1 MVDYVAIGRRVKKY
15 RLQAKLTQ
23 SDLAEKLDVSVGFV
37 SQIERGSTEVSLK
50 RLESIANTMN
60 TKLEYLISDSVPET
74 NIEGKSIQE
83 LTKNWNKEQTNI
95 LINIITNLDGYFRS

>member
-50 RLESIANTMN
+50 RLESIANIMN

>member
-37 SQIERGSTEVSLK
+37 SQIDAFKFFLK
-50 RLESIANTMN
+50 NSSILSN
-60 TKLEYLISDSVPET
+60 
-74 NIEGKSIQE
+74 G
-83 LTKNWNKEQTNI
+83 I
-95 LINIITNLDGYFRS
+95 LSF